1 MLGLCSGYDIF
12 FLMLETEESVDSH
25 HILQEAPDRV
35 IKRSPGNL
43 SSQIHRLVTL
53 EVLNLIY
60 LIYKALSRGKVRIK
74 LLLHM

>member
-1 MLGLCSGYDIF
+1 MLGLCSGYDFF

-43 SSQIHRLVTL
+43 SSQVHRLVTL

-60 LIYKALSRGKVRIK
+60 LIYKALFKGEG
-74 LLLHM
+74 

>member
-1 MLGLCSGYDIF
+1 MFF

-43 SSQIHRLVTL
+43 SSQVHRLVTL

-60 LIYKALSRGKVRIK
+60 LIYKEPFKEEGSNKTAFSAVLKNY
-74 LLLHM
+74 LL

>member
-1 MLGLCSGYDIF
+1 MDYARVTIFF

-43 SSQIHRLVTL
+43 SSHVHRLVTL

-60 LIYKALSRGKVRIK
+60 LIYKALFKGEG
-74 LLLHM
+74 